1 MASPSGDGTTGAGD
15 ADSKPANDGDAN
27 RLRDIFGTSAV
38 IADPAAIDGNG
49 SGGTSDS
56 GSGTRRR
63 GRPRGSTNKTGKA
76 KPSLDLSGVEKLLLS
91 IHSGIAT
98 LSHIPEFEIAESEAK
113 SMAEAFSRVAR
124 HYPVLDRISEKTIDH
139 VNLFTVMAGTYGSRV
154 MAVKL
159 RLQNEREENATR
171 TNG

>member
-1 MASPSGDGTTGAGD
+1 MATDSSGGTTDAGDG
-15 ADSKPANDGDAN
+15 DSKLANDGDAN
-27 RLRDIFGTSAV
+27 RLRDIFGTATIV
-38 IADPAAIDGNG
+38 ADPAAVAGNG
-49 SGGTSDS
+49 SDGTSSD

-63 GRPRGSTNKTGKA
+63 GRPRGSTNKTSKS
-76 KPSLDLSGVEKLLLS
+76 KPSLDLSGVEKLLLT
-91 IHSGIAT
+91 IHSSLAS

-124 HYPVLDRISEKTIDH
+124 HYPVLDKISEKTIDH
-139 VNLFTVMAGTYGSRV
+139 VNLFTVMAGTYGARV
-154 MAVKL
+154 MAIKL